1 LFTTQVS
8 ELRSTYHLSKRS
20 FVRAVLQF
28 IDIERDATLYE
39 GDVESRNQDLLT
51 QLLFS
56 YELSPQTALFVGYSD
71 SSIANDEVES
81 LTRADRTFFLKLGY
95 AWLQ

>member
-1 LFTTQVS
+1 M
-8 ELRSTYHLSKRS
+8 
-20 FVRAVLQF
+20 RAVVQF
-28 IDIERDATLYE
+28 IDIERDLVLYAV
-39 GDVESRNQDLLT
+39 DVESESRDLFT
-51 QLLFS
+51 QVLFS

-71 SSIANDEVES
+71 SSMADDEMES